1 MGNVSE
7 AARLQLTLTITTYT
21 TATTIMLTAEP
32 GTVAIRFTL
41 DPEFP
46 VEEYLLE
53 GIIDCAFPQDDG
65 SYQVIIK
72 DVDETLIETLR
83 TDEIAEFLGI
93 ESEFVTYCEV
103 LN

>member
-1 MGNVSE
+1 
-7 AARLQLTLTITTYT
+7 
-21 TATTIMLTAEP
+21 MLIAEP
-32 GTVAIRFTL
+32 GTVHVRFTL
-41 DPEFP
+41 TEDFP

-53 GIIDCAFPQDDG
+53 GIIECAFPQDDG

-93 ESEFVTYCEV
+93 ESEFVIYCEV
-103 LN
+103 LY

>member
-1 MGNVSE
+1 
-7 AARLQLTLTITTYT
+7 
-21 TATTIMLTAEP
+21 MLTTEP
-32 GTVAIRFTL
+32 GTVHVRFTL
-41 DPEFP
+41 TEDFP

-53 GIIDCAFPQDDG
+53 GIIECAFPQEDG

-72 DVDETLIETLR
+72 DVDEVLIETLR

-93 ESEFVTYCEV
+93 ESEFVIYCEV